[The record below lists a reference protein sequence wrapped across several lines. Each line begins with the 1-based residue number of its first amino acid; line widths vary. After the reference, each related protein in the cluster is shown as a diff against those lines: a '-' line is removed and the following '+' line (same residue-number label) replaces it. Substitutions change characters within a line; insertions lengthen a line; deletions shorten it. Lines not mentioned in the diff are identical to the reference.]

1 MAKGNAGCL
10 GGLGCSASD
19 FQVSLNIGIRAEEDV
34 EVELG
39 CLVVKGKI
47 WWEKRSR
54 WASVDSLKQQQQF
67 DLKWG
72 TSSFRSFLF
81 SETIYIKQPN
91 PTDPNVAAAGA
102 LLGLRASKAGE
113 WGQAERSSLEAQH
126 YLSIKKVW
134 RISVKRPSLKNLKMT
149 FLYMC

>member
-47 WWEKRSR
+47 
-54 WASVDSLKQQQQF
+54 
-67 DLKWG
+67 
-72 TSSFRSFLF
+72 
-81 SETIYIKQPN
+81 
-91 PTDPNVAAAGA
+91 
-102 LLGLRASKAGE
+102 
-113 WGQAERSSLEAQH
+113 
-126 YLSIKKVW
+126 
-134 RISVKRPSLKNLKMT
+134 
-149 FLYMC
+149 